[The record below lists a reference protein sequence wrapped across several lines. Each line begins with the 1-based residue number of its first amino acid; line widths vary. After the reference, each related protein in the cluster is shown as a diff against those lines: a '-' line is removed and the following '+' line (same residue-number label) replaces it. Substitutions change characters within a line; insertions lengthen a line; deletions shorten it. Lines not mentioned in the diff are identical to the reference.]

1 MMRRAVMRGA
11 MIAASVL
18 VPLAALSSSPA
29 HAGSVTGCTGANCSV
44 SLSQFIHYKGSPPIT
59 YDPSGG
65 NAIPINEDPP
75 PCLWDPIG
83 DATTGSN
90 YIIQQFPNP
99 APDLP
104 FDIPAAVTKAKALL
118 KNPVPGT
125 WYNLP
130 INPAADEAGQQA
142 CLKLPA
148 FFFAV
153 PGATPPMPPIPAKI
167 LAEYAYNHMRV
178 PAPKL
183 TISPAGQGWVN
194 LATFVWT
201 NTPGQVSVTARLGPQ
216 TVTVTARSAKTV
228 ITASDAGTVSD
239 DCTVDGSKYPQG
251 HPPDTGPG
259 TAPDCGVLWH
269 NSATAATVGATVTW
283 NVTYTPDNAPLPN
296 ITLGRTAPAM
306 PIAEIQSVNGN

>member
-1 MMRRAVMRGA
+1 MMRRAMMRGA
-11 MIAASVL
+11 MIAVSVL
-18 VPLAALSSSPA
+18 APLAALSSSPA

-44 SLSQFIHYKGSPPIT
+44 SLSQFITYKGSPGAVAVN
-59 YDPSGG
+59 GG
-65 NAIPINEDPP
+65 NAIPIDEDPP

-104 FDIPAAVTKAKALL
+104 FDIPASVKQAKELL

-130 INPAADEAGQQA
+130 INPAAGEAGQQE

-153 PGATPPMPPIPAKI
+153 PGVTPPMPRIPAKI
-167 LAEYAYNHMRV
+167 LAEYAYNHMQV
-178 PAPKL
+178 PVPKL
-183 TISPAGQGWVN
+183 TTSPAGRGWVN

-201 NTPGQVSVTARLGPQ
+201 NTPRRVWVSATLGDQ
-216 TVTVTARSAKTV
+216 TVTVTARPGKTV

-239 DCTVDGSKYPQG
+239 DCTVRGSKYPTG
-251 HPPDTGPG
+251 DAPDTGPG

-269 NSATAATVGATVTW
+269 NSTTAATVGATVTW
-283 NVTYTPDNAPLPN
+283 NVTYTPDDQPLPN
-296 ITLGRTAPAM
+296 ITLGGTAPAM